1 MNPVILIPVSYAI
14 LLSVL
19 LKLTRPAYL
28 AFRKRRSGFGT
39 VFNTSSNIPEA
50 LVSLSLRDLH
60 GRVIR
65 TTVTDKHGRYR
76 LIAPPGEYYVDAR
89 KAGFVFPSAFLGA
102 REGRFVYDNVLPAQH
117 IIIKD
122 NGVITKNIPI
132 DPIAGKRR
140 FRIPSIILPKRIQ
153 YALAALSPVI
163 AFGIAYIVR
172 TNVILWLLFVGY
184 LAILFQRLLSYK
196 PAEPPFGTI
205 TDMETKRPLEHAV
218 VRIFD
223 AKFNKLLETQMTSAK
238 GRYAFIVK
246 SGAYYV
252 LIKKE
257 GYKSVRLNFPHIRRD
272 GFLLVKDVKMKASK
286 EIDPLEEKYGKA

>member
-1 MNPVILIPVSYAI
+1 MNPAILIPVSYAL

-19 LKLTRPAYL
+19 LKLTKPAYL

-39 VFNTSSNIPEA
+39 VFNSFTNIPEA
-50 LVSLSLRDLH
+50 LVSISLRDLH
-60 GRVIR
+60 GRVMR

-89 KAGFVFPSAFLGA
+89 KAGFVFPSTFLGA
-102 REGRFVYDNVLPAQH
+102 REGRFIYDNVLPAQH

-132 DPIAGKRR
+132 DPVEGKKR
-140 FRIPSIILPKRIQ
+140 FRIPSIILPKKIQ
-153 YALAALSPVI
+153 YTLAAASPVL
-163 AFGIAYIVR
+163 AFGIAYILRNNIFLWAIFAAYV
-172 TNVILWLLFVGY
+172 VILFK
-184 LAILFQRLLSYK
+184 RLLSYK
-196 PAEPPFGTI
+196 PADPPFGTI
-205 TDMETKRPLEHAV
+205 SDAETRRPLEHAV

-223 AKFNKLLETQMTSAK
+223 TKFNKLLETQMTSAK

-246 SGAYYV
+246 AGAYYI

-257 GYKSVRLNFPHIRRD
+257 GYKTVRLNFPHIRRD
-272 GFLLVKDVKMKASK
+272 GFLLVKDVKMKSSK
-286 EIDPLEEKYGKA
+286 EIDPLEEKYGKV